1 VQTITLTGSSHE
13 YTIARFWKR
22 TVFIWASFQL
32 SLEIRN
38 GFARTA
44 DASAA
49 VNQDRLFQALKRFP
63 NFLELSIRK
72 RGMLVV
78 ANWDV
83 LDAESVL
90 PVVRNQIHV
99 KLCVESQL
107 LFVKQ
112 VDNRCF
118 CRL

>member
-1 VQTITLTGSSHE
+1 
-13 YTIARFWKR
+13 
-22 TVFIWASFQL
+22 
-32 SLEIRN
+32 
-38 GFARTA
+38 
-44 DASAA
+44 

-118 CRL
+118 CLFRMLSSAALLNSLVDRNTSVIFVVL